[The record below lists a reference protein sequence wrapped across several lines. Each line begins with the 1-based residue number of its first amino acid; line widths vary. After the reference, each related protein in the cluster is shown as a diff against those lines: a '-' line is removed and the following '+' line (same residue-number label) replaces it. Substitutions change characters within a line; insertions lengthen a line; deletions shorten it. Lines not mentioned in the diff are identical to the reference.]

1 MDKNWMTEEA
11 AAHKYCPKI
20 GDYCLVSDC
29 MFWEWQDPM
38 YRWGAESPGEGWVKG
53 EMDEWM
59 VAATDGK
66 PPKFEWYKVHEEEKG
81 KCGIRC

>member
-29 MFWEWQDPM
+29 MFWEWEAPS
-38 YRWGAESPGEGWVKG
+38 YSWSAESPGEGWVKG
-53 EMDEWM
+53 EVDDWANAGDKPMKYEWF
-59 VAATDGK
+59 K
-66 PPKFEWYKVHEEEKG
+66 PRAKEKG
-81 KCGIRC
+81 RCGGRG